1 MKMTSTPFSVGLSDD
16 TRVSSRVL
24 RPPGG
29 GHTDIFGSEPEPLRV
44 GRRPGPN
51 ATVPAPPKVEA
62 AAEPAAAASAP
73 SQNGNCAPPETPAVT
88 PTETPAPVAPAAPTA
103 PVAEPAKADAPR
115 PAAANPEPPRR
126 VRVPPGGFSSG
137 LW

>member
-29 GHTDIFGSEPEPLRV
+29 GHTDIFGSEPEPLRL

-51 ATVPAPPKVEA
+51 ATVPAPPKVEEA
-62 AAEPAAAASAP
+62 AVPAAVASAP
-73 SQNGNCAPPETPAVT
+73 NQNGNCAPPETPAVT
-88 PTETPAPVAPAAPTA
+88 PTEPPAPAATTA
-103 PVAEPAKADAPR
+103 PAAEPAKADAPR